1 MNMDDELNNLAD
13 SHIRHFKE
21 RADALPVESTRDYIK
36 KLKEIL
42 DELPLEAIERI
53 SDILLEA
60 YEKGKYVYIMG
71 NGGSA
76 ATAAHMVCDLAKGT
90 VWPVSPGE
98 RRFRVV
104 GMSDNIPLMTAWTND
119 IDYSQVFREQLLN
132 LVGEGDVVIGIS
144 GSGSSKNVIKAL
156 EYANACSAITVG
168 FSGCGGGRLKEV
180 ARECIVVNSQNMERV
195 EDVHLIISHI
205 IKLYL
210 NIKLNLKGIV

>member
-1 MNMDDELNNLAD
+1 MNLDSDIKNLAD
-13 SHIRHFKE
+13 MHISQLKE
-21 RADALPVESTRDYIK
+21 NADSLPMKFTRDYLK

-42 DELPLEAIERI
+42 DELPLEDIERVA
-53 SDILLEA
+53 DILLEA

-90 VWPVSPGE
+90 IWPVSHGE
-98 RRFRVV
+98 KRFRVI

-144 GSGSSKNVIKAL
+144 GSGSSDNVIKAM
-156 EYANACSAITVG
+156 EYANSCSATTIG
-168 FSGCGGGRLKEV
+168 FSGCGGGRLKDT
-180 ARECIVVNSQNMERV
+180 AKECIVVNSHNMERI

-210 NIKLNLKGIV
+210 NIKLNLRGIV

>member
-1 MNMDDELNNLAD
+1 MNIDGDLNNLAD

-21 RADALPVESTRDYIK
+21 RADFLPVESTRDYIK
-36 KLKEIL
+36 KLKAIL
-42 DELPLEAIERI
+42 DELPLETIERI
-53 SDILLEA
+53 SGILLEA

-144 GSGSSKNVIKAL
+144 GSGSSENVIKAL
-156 EYANACSAITVG
+156 EYANSCSAITIG
-168 FSGCGGGRLKEV
+168 FSGCGGGRLKNV
-180 ARECIVVNSQNMERV
+180 ARECIVVNSHNMERV

-210 NIKLNLKGIV
+210 NIKLNLRGIV